1 MQFISYVTVRPCGT
15 ENVVDKLLSNDL
27 MAVYLLFITDQFVAV
42 LNSQSAVY
50 LCVFMFDQDEL

>member
-1 MQFISYVTVRPCGT
+1 MQFISYVTVRPCCT